1 MSDAKGF
8 LKYDRLTPKYREV
21 AERVL
26 DYNDVVNEKSLT
38 PTQTNEQAA
47 RCMGCGVPFCQSGCP
62 LGNQIP
68 EFNDA
73 VHQGNWKMAY
83 QLLVETNNFPEFTGR
98 ICPAPCEHACVLGIN
113 QAPVSIEHIEKTI
126 IETAFEQGWVT
137 PKIPLARTGKSVA
150 IIGSGPA
157 GLAAAMQLNREGHS
171 VTVFEKDEKPGGL
184 LRFGIPDFKL
194 EKWLIDRRISLLK
207 AEGIDFQCNTNI
219 GIDVTGQD
227 LLDKYD
233 AILVCAGAL
242 ASREVAVPGRSFHG
256 IFPAMDYLSK
266 NNRCVAD
273 PNIEPNPL
281 MLAHGK
287 HVVVI
292 GGGDTGS
299 DCVGTVN
306 RQFAASVTQLQYR
319 FKPAEQRNE
328 ENPWPHYPM
337 TLTTSSS
344 HEEGCERG
352 WAVQTKGFT
361 ANLHGK
367 VKGLVVSDLHWEKDT
382 NTGKYGFQEIAGSER
397 EIPCDLALIAIGFQG
412 VTPAPIWEQLGV
424 ALNEKGVI
432 DAHNYQTKNP
442 KVFVAGDARRGQ
454 SLVVWAIAEGREAAK
469 AMVFSSSVEPPST
482 QRRLVLKN

>member
-1 MSDAKGF
+1 MSDSKGF
-8 LKYDRLTPKYREV
+8 LKYDRLTPKYRAVE
-21 AERVL
+21 ERIL
-26 DYNDVVNEKSLT
+26 DYKDVVNDNSLT
-38 PTQTNEQAA
+38 PKQTNEQAA
-47 RCMGCGVPFCQSGCP
+47 RCMGCGVPFCQNGCP

-137 PKIPLARTGKSVA
+137 TQKPSKPTGKKVA

-157 GLAAAMQLNREGHS
+157 GLAAAMQLNRDGHQ
-171 VTVFEKDEKPGGL
+171 VTVYEKDEKPGGL

-194 EKWLIDRRISLLK
+194 EKWLIDRRISLLI

-219 GIDVTGQD
+219 GIDLTGEE
-227 LLDKYD
+227 LLTKYD
-233 AILVCAGAL
+233 AILVCVGAL
-242 ASREVAVPGRSFHG
+242 ASREVAVPGRAFQG
-256 IFPAMDYLSK
+256 IFSAMDYLSL
-266 NNRCVAD
+266 NNRRVANANLESD
-273 PNIEPNPL
+273 PL
-281 MLAHGK
+281 LTAQGK

-299 DCVGTVN
+299 DCVGTAN

-352 WAVQTKGFT
+352 WSVQSKGFN
-361 ANLHGK
+361 ADLYGK
-367 VKGLVVSDLHWEKDT
+367 VKGLVISDLEWKKDAH
-382 NTGKYGFQEIAGSER
+382 TGKYAFQEILGTER
-397 EIPCDLALIAIGFQG
+397 EIPCDLALIAIGFKG
-412 VTPAPIWEQLGV
+412 VKPAPIWAQLGLQ
-424 ALNEKGVI
+424 LNEKGVI
-432 DAHNYQTKNP
+432 DANNYQTSNP

-469 AMVFSSSVEPPST
+469 AMI
-482 QRRLVLKN
+482 LV